1 MAENYKIISST
12 AVSLLLH
19 DEVAWDTYMNGFFQI
34 WHDKELDLYA
44 LSNNY
49 MNPCFY
55 GRSLTI
61 EQLTN
66 ILKSFNPF
74 LKISKF
80 ENSIYVGVVEFV
92 LDSMFD
98 LASKDSSYCIL
109 LDLVH
114 YYKSTIATEGKLS
127 ADEFINLVELCA
139 RKHKGKEGV

>member
-1 MAENYKIISST
+1 MAGKYKMMSST

-34 WHDKELDLYA
+34 WHDSESDVYA

-49 MNPCFY
+49 VNPCFY
-55 GRSLTI
+55 GRSLTV

-74 LKISKF
+74 LKVTKIEKSTYTG
-80 ENSIYVGVVEFV
+80 IVEFT

-114 YYKSTIATEGKLS
+114 YWKSTIATEGKLS

-139 RKHKGKEGV
+139 RKHKGKEVT